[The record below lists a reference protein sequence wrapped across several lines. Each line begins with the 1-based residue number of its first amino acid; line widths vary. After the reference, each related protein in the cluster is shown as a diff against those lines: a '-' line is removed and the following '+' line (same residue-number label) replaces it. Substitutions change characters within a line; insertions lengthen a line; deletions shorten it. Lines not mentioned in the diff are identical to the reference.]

1 MFKILDGFV
10 TDAQNLVIGGMM
22 VVAIAFVGMTWMRT
36 KALAPT
42 LGSLLLGA
50 VVLYGVSNFDDL
62 ATIVQKDVDAKNKT
76 VQVNT

>member
-10 TDAQNLVIGGMM
+10 NDAQNLVIGGMM